1 MAKDL
6 RTFLEDIEGQNSN
19 EVVRI
24 KKEVDPL
31 FGATG
36 ILAQME
42 RQGDYRMVIFEN
54 VKGSKFPAISNV
66 HADAKRVIGSIGIEN
81 GDIEEFIKE
90 YSKRESNPLKP
101 KLVGDGPV
109 REVIKTGDEF
119 DVRELPIFTYHEK
132 DAGAYIT
139 AGFGV
144 MRDADSKVLNAG
156 IYRLMVKGKDKFGI
170 QLSETAHGHYI
181 WAKNEKKGK
190 PTEMAVVIGHHPAFY
205 IGSLSFTSL
214 EVDEFSIA
222 GAMLG
227 EPLELVKCETLD
239 LEVPAHA
246 EMVLECEIIPG
257 LRESEAPFG
266 EYPGTYGPERM
277 NPIVKIKA
285 VTMRKDAYYQ
295 ESFVGHPDNLLLSGI
310 VRSSA
315 IMKTVKIASPTVRAV
330 HMPTCGRCRFICYIA
345 LEKII
350 EGEPKNAAMGAF
362 VADPFLKYVIVVDD
376 DVNILDDGDVLHAIA
391 TRVRADTDTFVVT
404 HAKGSPLDPASYDP
418 LGGSH
423 IVTKVG
429 IDATRKE
436 NYPEEIKVPGMEKI
450 NLSEFIDQ

>member
-1 MAKDL
+1 M
-6 RTFLEDIEGQNSN
+6 
-19 EVVRI
+19 
-24 KKEVDPL
+24 
-31 FGATG
+31 
-36 ILAQME
+36 
-42 RQGDYRMVIFEN
+42 
-54 VKGSKFPAISNV
+54 
-66 HADAKRVIGSIGIEN
+66 
-81 GDIEEFIKE
+81 
-90 YSKRESNPLKP
+90 KP
-101 KLVGDGPV
+101 KLIGDGPV
-109 REVIKTGDEF
+109 REVIKTDGQF

-190 PTEMAVVIGHHPAFY
+190 PTEMAIVIGHHPAFY
-205 IGSLSFTSL
+205 IGALSFTSL

-222 GAMLG
+222 GAVLG

-246 EMVLECEIIPG
+246 EIVLECEIIPE

-277 NPIVKIKA
+277 NPVVKIKA
-285 VTMRKDAYYQ
+285 ITMRKDAYYQ

-315 IMKTVKIASPTVRAV
+315 IMKSVKIASPTVKAV

-429 IDATRKE
+429 IDATRKA
-436 NYPEEIKVPGMEKI
+436 NYPDEIRVPGMEKI
-450 NLSEFIDQ
+450 NLSEFMDQ